1 MTQPINGNII
11 SFNSK
16 LLSCMIILHNSKT
29 PVTDWIKPKPNL
41 LDSDWNYS
49 D

>member
-1 MTQPINGNII
+1 MAQPINGHII

-16 LLSCMIILHNSKT
+16 LLSCMVILHNSKT
-29 PVTDWIKPKPNL
+29 PVTDWIKLKPNL